1 MEKTTI
7 ELTKGELGWIMSK
20 ANPKMISYLWPL
32 GKELTSEQL
41 KQLDNFWRPFCKKLE
56 KAYTLFEGE

>member
-41 KQLDNFWRPFCKKLE
+41 KQLDNFW
-56 KAYTLFEGE
+56 